1 MPPDI
6 RRETRCA
13 ESPSAQRFIARIEQ
27 VDYRVAAWD
36 AARPDGTWDL
46 VFREGRDG
54 LMVLQTGQTDRVVPL
69 RGEAGERYFNIAF
82 RPEVYM
88 PRRPGA
94 GMANQGHLHALAG
107 PRHCVIDG
115 QRLELPTFDN
125 VEPFVMALARH
136 GLIEVDRLV
145 QRAGQ
150 AGWRCVDDRSLQRHC
165 AHVTGLSP
173 KKLQQIVRAD
183 AAAELL
189 RHGLRPADVAAQL
202 GYTDQAHLTHS
213 LRRILGVTPGQLRGA
228 LSAGGMPPAPGAPSN
243 ATTPAPS
250 RTGDR

>member
-6 RRETRCA
+6 RRQTRRA
-13 ESPSAQRFIARIEQ
+13 DSPSAARFIARIEQ
-27 VDYRVAAWD
+27 VDYMVAAPD

-69 RGEAGERYFNIAF
+69 RGEAGERYLNIAF

-88 PRRPGA
+88 PQRPGA

-115 QRLELPTFDN
+115 QRLALPTFEN
-125 VEPFVMALARH
+125 AEQFVMALARH

-150 AGWRCVDDRSLQRHC
+150 AGWQGVDDRSLQRHS

-183 AAAELL
+183 AALALL
-189 RHGLRPADVAAQL
+189 QQGLRPADVAAQL

-213 LRRILGVTPGQLRGA
+213 LRRILGVTPGQVRGA
-228 LSAGGMPPAPGAPSN
+228 VSPCGASP
-243 ATTPAPS
+243 TP
-250 RTGDR
+250 

>member
-6 RRETRCA
+6 RRQTRRA
-13 ESPSAQRFIARIEQ
+13 DSPSAARFIARIEQ
-27 VDYRVAAWD
+27 VDYTVAAPD

-69 RGEAGERYFNIAF
+69 RGEAGERYLNIAF

-115 QRLELPTFDN
+115 QRLALPTFEN
-125 VEPFVMALARH
+125 AEQFVMALARH

-150 AGWRCVDDRSLQRHC
+150 AGWQGVDDRSLQRHS

-183 AAAELL
+183 AALALL
-189 RHGLRPADVAAQL
+189 QQGLRPADVAAQL

-213 LRRILGVTPGQLRGA
+213 LRRILGVTPGQVRGA
-228 LSAGGMPPAPGAPSN
+228 VNPCGAPP
-243 ATTPAPS
+243 TP
-250 RTGDR
+250 

>member
-6 RRETRCA
+6 RRQTRRA
-13 ESPSAQRFIARIEQ
+13 DSPSAARFIARIEQ
-27 VDYRVAAWD
+27 VDYTVAAPD

-69 RGEAGERYFNIAF
+69 RGEAGERYLNIAF

-115 QRLELPTFDN
+115 QRLALPTFEN
-125 VEPFVMALARH
+125 AEQFVMALARH
-136 GLIEVDRLV
+136 GLFEVDRLV

-150 AGWRCVDDRSLQRHC
+150 AGWQGVDDRSLQRHS

-183 AAAELL
+183 AALALL
-189 RHGLRPADVAAQL
+189 QQGLRPADVAAQL

-213 LRRILGVTPGQLRGA
+213 LRRILGVTPGQVRGA
-228 LSAGGMPPAPGAPSN
+228 VSPCGAPP
-243 ATTPAPS
+243 TP
-250 RTGDR
+250 

>member
-6 RRETRCA
+6 RRQTRRA
-13 ESPSAQRFIARIEQ
+13 DSPSAARFIARIEQ
-27 VDYRVAAWD
+27 VDYTVAAPD

-69 RGEAGERYFNIAF
+69 RGEAGERYLNIAF

-115 QRLELPTFDN
+115 QRLALPTFEN
-125 VEPFVMALARH
+125 AEQFVMALARH

-150 AGWRCVDDRSLQRHC
+150 AGWQGVDDRSLQRHS

-183 AAAELL
+183 AALALL
-189 RHGLRPADVAAQL
+189 QQGLRPADVAAQL

-213 LRRILGVTPGQLRGA
+213 LRRILGVTPGQVRGA
-228 LSAGGMPPAPGAPSN
+228 VSPCGPPP
-243 ATTPAPS
+243 TP
-250 RTGDR
+250 

>member
-6 RRETRCA
+6 RRETRRA
-13 ESPSAQRFIARIEQ
+13 DSPSAARFIARIER
-27 VDYRVAAWD
+27 VDYSAAVLD
-36 AARPDGTWDL
+36 VARPDGTWDL
-46 VFREGRDG
+46 VFRQGSCG
-54 LMVLQTGQTDRVVPL
+54 LMVLQTGQTDHAVPL

-94 GMANQGHLHALAG
+94 GMANQGHVHALAG

-125 VEPFVMALARH
+125 AEQFVMALARH
-136 GLIEVDRLV
+136 GLLEVDRLV

-150 AGWRCVDDRSLQRHC
+150 AGWQRVDDRSLQRHS

-183 AAAELL
+183 AAMSLL
-189 RHGLRPADVAAQL
+189 QQGLCPADVAAQL

-213 LRRILGVTPGQLRGA
+213 LRRILGMTPGQVTA
-228 LSAGGMPPAPGAPSN
+228 AVSPGGTPPADP
-243 ATTPAPS
+243 
-250 RTGDR
+250 

>member
-6 RRETRCA
+6 RRQTRRA
-13 ESPSAQRFIARIEQ
+13 DSPSAARFIARIEQ
-27 VDYRVAAWD
+27 VDYTVAAPD

-69 RGEAGERYFNIAF
+69 RGEPGERYLNIAF

-115 QRLELPTFDN
+115 QRLALPTFEN
-125 VEPFVMALARH
+125 AEQFVMALARH

-150 AGWRCVDDRSLQRHC
+150 AGWQGVDDRSLQRHS

-183 AAAELL
+183 AALALL
-189 RHGLRPADVAAQL
+189 QQGLRPADVAAQL

-213 LRRILGVTPGQLRGA
+213 LRRILGVTPGQVRGA
-228 LSAGGMPPAPGAPSN
+228 VNPCGAPP
-243 ATTPAPS
+243 TP
-250 RTGDR
+250 

>member
-6 RRETRCA
+6 RRPTRRA
-13 ESPSAQRFIARIEQ
+13 DSPSAARFIARIEQ
-27 VDYRVAAWD
+27 VDYTVAAPD

-69 RGEAGERYFNIAF
+69 RGEAGERYLNIAF

-107 PRHCVIDG
+107 TRHCVIDG
-115 QRLELPTFDN
+115 QRLALPTFEN
-125 VEPFVMALARH
+125 AEQFVMALARH

-150 AGWRCVDDRSLQRHC
+150 AGWQGVDDRSLQRHS

-183 AAAELL
+183 AALALL
-189 RHGLRPADVAAQL
+189 QQGLRPADVAAQL

-213 LRRILGVTPGQLRGA
+213 LRRILGVTPGQVRGA
-228 LSAGGMPPAPGAPSN
+228 VSPCGAPP
-243 ATTPAPS
+243 TP
-250 RTGDR
+250 